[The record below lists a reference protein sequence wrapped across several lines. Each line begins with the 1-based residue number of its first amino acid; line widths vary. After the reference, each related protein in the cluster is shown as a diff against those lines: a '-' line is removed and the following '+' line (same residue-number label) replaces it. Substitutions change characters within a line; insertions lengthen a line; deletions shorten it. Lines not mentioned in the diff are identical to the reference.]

1 VSSSRED
8 NGRYRGRR
16 RAAGSPRARYAAVA
30 TTAFVGA
37 GMVALG
43 IAAAMPDVKADPASL
58 AAADNVS
65 QHQLDTS
72 ARQAQSDRA
81 SRAEARGTTTAG
93 DQVGSDSVSQNLW
106 LLPVKNYRVSAPFG
120 EHAGSM
126 HAGVDLAAPEGTF
139 YYASHAG
146 VVKLA
151 RYDGGLGYTVV
162 LDIGNKITIT
172 YGHSAKV
179 LVHEGQRVNAGDPL
193 GMVGCTGY
201 AFDNALYFEI
211 RVNSQAVNPANY
223 LKQFGLD
230 LVHGT
235 DAITG

>member
-1 VSSSRED
+1 MSSSRED

-16 RAAGSPRARYAAVA
+16 RAPSSPRARYAAVA

-43 IAAAMPDVKADPASL
+43 FASAMPDVKADPATL

-65 QHQLDTS
+65 QHQTDT
-72 ARQAQSDRA
+72 ARQQAADRA
-81 SRAEARGTTTAG
+81 DRSQARGTTTANE
-93 DQVGSDSVSQNLW
+93 QASQDLW

-120 EHAGSM
+120 DHAGTM
-126 HAGVDLAAPEGTF
+126 HAGVDLAAAEGTV
-139 YYASHAG
+139 YYAAHG
-146 VVKLA
+146 GTVKLA

-162 LDIGNKITIT
+162 VDVGNGINLT
-172 YGHSAKV
+172 YGHSSKL
-179 LVHEGQRVNAGDPL
+179 LVHEGQTVRAGDPL

-211 RVNSQAVNPANY
+211 RVNAKAVNPVGY

-230 LVHGT
+230 VTAGT
-235 DAITG
+235 DGLS